1 MSRSRGSGQGRT
13 GHRER
18 GNCRTGVERVCNH
31 RLLAYVVARIVRRTN
46 GADLSRMDQAA
57 LMGARRVKFPPSLKP
72 GIWGAV
78 IGAAVISVLGFSTF
92 GWTLGGTAERLARE
106 RAQTAVV
113 DVLTPICVERFH
125 QQTDASAKLTEFNKT
140 PTWKRRSIIEEGGW
154 ATVPGTNTPN
164 SAVAS
169 ACAERLARSL

>member
-1 MSRSRGSGQGRT
+1 M
-13 GHRER
+13 
-18 GNCRTGVERVCNH
+18 
-31 RLLAYVVARIVRRTN
+31 
-46 GADLSRMDQAA
+46 
-57 LMGARRVKFPPSLKP
+57 KFPPSLKP

-78 IGAAVISVLGFSTF
+78 IGAAAISVLGFSTF

-106 RAQTAVV
+106 RAQIAVV
-113 DVLTPICVERFH
+113 DALTPICVERFH